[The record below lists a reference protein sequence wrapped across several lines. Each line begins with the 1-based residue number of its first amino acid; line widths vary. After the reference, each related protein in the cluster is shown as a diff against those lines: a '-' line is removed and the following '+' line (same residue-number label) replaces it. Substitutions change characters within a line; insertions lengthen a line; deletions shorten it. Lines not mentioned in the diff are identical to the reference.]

1 MLEIEDLYWNF
12 CGFRFKRM
20 EGRIPN
26 VLQLLDAANSGDQ
39 SALKELNM
47 SEGIQYTAPES
58 FQPFEQPNEVR
69 DDLIDLA
76 YFLQL

>member
-1 MLEIEDLYWNF
+1 
-12 CGFRFKRM
+12 M
-20 EGRIPN
+20 EGRTPN

-39 SALKELNM
+39 SVLKELNM
-47 SEGIQYTAPES
+47 SGGIQYTAPAS